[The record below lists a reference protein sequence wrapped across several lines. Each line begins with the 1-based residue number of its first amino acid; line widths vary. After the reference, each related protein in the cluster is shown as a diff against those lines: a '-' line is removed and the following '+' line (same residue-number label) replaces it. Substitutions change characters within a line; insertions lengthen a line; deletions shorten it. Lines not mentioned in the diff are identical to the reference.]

1 AGRGAGDAG
10 PPAAAGADG
19 ASAIE
24 GEGVG
29 EMRPAAGADG
39 VRPSA
44 TPAELCSLTIV
55 GRVCRW
61 ATAVAGSSPV
71 AEDVGEGEAPV
82 LAAAGVGE
90 AGPPAVA
97 DGVRSL
103 AASGADEASA
113 VEGVGVDVGET
124 GPLTIADGVC
134 RWAAAVAGSSPV
146 AEDVGEGEAPV
157 LAADE
162 RRLSSAWEPRASP
175 SVP

>member
-1 AGRGAGDAG
+1 
-10 PPAAAGADG
+10 
-19 ASAIE
+19 
-24 GEGVG
+24 
-29 EMRPAAGADG
+29 MRPAAGADG

-90 AGPPAVA
+90 APVPA
-97 DGVRSL
+97 
-103 AASGADEASA
+103 
-113 VEGVGVDVGET
+113 
-124 GPLTIADGVC
+124 
-134 RWAAAVAGSSPV
+134 
-146 AEDVGEGEAPV
+146 
-157 LAADE
+157 AADE

>member
-1 AGRGAGDAG
+1 MW
-10 PPAAAGADG
+10 AA
-19 ASAIE
+19 
-24 GEGVG
+24 
-29 EMRPAAGADG
+29 
-39 VRPSA
+39 
-44 TPAELCSLTIV
+44 
-55 GRVCRW
+55 
-61 ATAVAGSSPV
+61 
-71 AEDVGEGEAPV
+71 
-82 LAAAGVGE
+82 AAAGVGE

-157 LAADE
+157 LAAAGVGEAPVPAAADE